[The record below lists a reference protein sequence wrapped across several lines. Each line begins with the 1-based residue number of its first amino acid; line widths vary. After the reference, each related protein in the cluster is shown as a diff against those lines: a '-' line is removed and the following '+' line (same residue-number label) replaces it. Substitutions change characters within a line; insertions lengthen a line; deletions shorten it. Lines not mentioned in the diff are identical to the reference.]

1 MRLAWLGLSLERA
14 RGLAAEPLKGYL
26 DLGLDLGAIVKGYAL
41 VPLSPSV
48 CHVG

>member
-14 RGLAAEPLKGYL
+14 RDLAAGPLKGYL
-26 DLGLDLGAIVKGYAL
+26 DLGLGLCVIVRGYAL
-41 VPLSPSV
+41 VPLSPGV

>member
-14 RGLAAEPLKGYL
+14 WGLAAELLNGYL
-26 DLGLDLGAIVKGYAL
+26 DQGLIVKGYAL
-41 VPLSPSV
+41 VPLSPRV